1 MTPTDPRLLSPEEP
15 TAGAT
20 PAGRRAGSLTLRE
33 AGEDGGLNLD
43 PANQS
48 LADALRVMLRLLQ
61 AGMVVLGILYL
72 LSGMQRVN
80 EGERGIRL
88 IFGQIRE
95 SNIEPGF
102 HWSPPYPIGELVRV
116 PQGYQE
122 LDISKDFWVDVP
134 AGMVDTSIEKLPGT
148 PSLKPDQNG
157 TGSVITGDGNIAHTK
172 WKVGFERVDVSSFT
186 RNVHE
191 NFEQEIVKCAVK
203 RAVVQA
209 VSEVTLT
216 ELLQQSSKDGTV
228 ASRARALAQETLD
241 NLNSGLQIRSL
252 TMDPPI
258 PPLYLRED
266 FNRASAAAANASK
279 TIADAQSYRSER
291 LNQAAGNAAKYLIYY
306 IDQYEKALAHDDPE
320 ASKILNI
327 IDALML
333 GKEEVEVLVLGDDGL
348 PEREEEGQPTGR
360 THKVRFAATGEIAAT
375 LSEAMLYRTGV
386 RSKAQTTLSR
396 FEAKLQQWKA
406 NPTVMM
412 QTEWT
417 EAMRSF
423 MSKPNFE
430 MMMVP
435 PGVNTLTLLL
445 NSDPDIER
453 EVQSDIKRR
462 IREETERKRNEE
474 LMRKGRETDT
484 TGLNYRT

>member
-1 MTPTDPRLLSPEEP
+1 MRLTEPRLSPDEP
-15 TAGAT
+15 VAGGT
-20 PAGRRAGSLTLRE
+20 PGRRAGSLTLRE
-33 AGEDGGLNLD
+33 AGEGGGLNMD

-48 LADALRVMLRLLQ
+48 LAEALRVMLRLLQ
-61 AGMVVLGILYL
+61 AGMVVLGVLYL

-88 IFGQIRE
+88 LFGKIQE
-95 SNIEPGF
+95 SNIQPGF

-134 AGMVDTSIEKLPGT
+134 AGTVDTSIEKLPGT

-157 TGSVITGDGNIAHTK
+157 TGSVITADGNIAHTK
-172 WKVGFERVDVSSFT
+172 WKVGFEREDVSAFT
-186 RNVHE
+186 RNVHDD
-191 NFEQEIVKCAVK
+191 FEQEIVKSAVK
-203 RAVVQA
+203 QAVVQA
-209 VSEVTLT
+209 VSEVTLP
-216 ELLQQSSKDGTV
+216 ELLQQSSKEGTV
-228 ASRARALAQETLD
+228 ASRAQALAQQTLD
-241 NLNSGLQIRSL
+241 DLRSGLRIRSL

-266 FNRASAAAANASK
+266 FNRASAAAANASR

-291 LNQAAGNAAKYLIYY
+291 LNQAAGNASKYLIYY
-306 IDQYEKALAHDDPE
+306 IDQYEQALAREDPE
-320 ASKILNI
+320 ASKVLDT

-333 GKEEVEVLVLGDDGL
+333 GKDEVEVLVLGDDGR
-348 PEREEEGQPTGR
+348 PEREEEGHPTGR
-360 THKVRFAATGEIAAT
+360 THRVRFAATGEIATA
-375 LSEAMLYRTGV
+375 LSEATLYRTGV
-386 RSKAQTTLSR
+386 RSRAQTTLSR
-396 FEAKLQQWKA
+396 FEAKLQQWKV

-412 QTEWT
+412 QNEWAG
-417 EAMRSF
+417 AMRSF
-423 MSKPNFE
+423 MGKPNFE

-453 EVQSDIKRR
+453 EVQTDIKRR
-462 IREETERKRNEE
+462 IREETERRRNEE